1 MKKSKYSLVIDETY
15 LFNTLWGSLE
25 KINKDFLK
33 KWNEFKWDNFSDT
46 EKSIL
51 KSRKHVVDD
60 SEEILNYED
69 FNVQSNNVS
78 RFYII
83 FSYDCNLNCT
93 YCFENNIK
101 KKESITN
108 YKLDYLFASI
118 KKIIKIR
125 KSEYNEIV
133 LFGGEP
139 FLLKNY
145 SMIDKTLN
153 FCKKNNIFVSAI
165 SNGTNISI
173 YSKIIK
179 EYKSIIKWMSITID
193 GTKEY
198 NDIRRVG
205 KNKEGTFSKI
215 IENIDCL
222 IQENIKVSIRMN
234 IDKNNVNNV
243 PDFINYMRCRYD
255 NKIEISLSLVE
266 DNTNIGNKN
275 LLSYNEITNKLI
287 DFNLLSVDNVEI
299 NIKPINKINNIL
311 NNPKIS
317 MPLFKYCWIGSYYT
331 FTPSGEIFVCPESCE
346 HHSLKIGNF
355 YPNSYINEQKIK
367 FLLELNALNIDMC
380 KNCYFAPICGSGCY
394 IRRIA
399 NQNICYKKDIY
410 QSLQTQINN
419 IEKRKKS

>member
-1 MKKSKYSLVIDETY
+1 
-15 LFNTLWGSLE
+15 
-25 KINKDFLK
+25 
-33 KWNEFKWDNFSDT
+33 
-46 EKSIL
+46 
-51 KSRKHVVDD
+51 
-60 SEEILNYED
+60 
-69 FNVQSNNVS
+69 
-78 RFYII
+78 
-83 FSYDCNLNCT
+83 
-93 YCFENNIK
+93 
-101 KKESITN
+101 
-108 YKLDYLFASI
+108 
-118 KKIIKIR
+118 
-125 KSEYNEIV
+125 
-133 LFGGEP
+133 
-139 FLLKNY
+139 
-145 SMIDKTLN
+145 MIDKTLN

-215 IENIDCL
+215 IENIDYL
-222 IQENIKVSIRMN
+222 TQENIKVSIRMN